1 MAIKF
6 KTQQKGQPGVK
17 GGGTKKFYAA
27 PVVQGE
33 KTLEDLTKKIEKIS
47 TVSGADIRAVQYA
60 TVDVIVD
67 DLADGFIVRIGDLGS
82 LRVSISS
89 EGAAKAADVTSSS
102 VTNSRIIFTPGTR
115 LKQMLA
121 NLKFEKEA

>member
-6 KTQQKGQPGVK
+6 KTIQRGEPGVK
-17 GGGTKKFYAA
+17 GGGTKKYYATS
-27 PVVQGE
+27 VSQGE
-33 KTLEDLTKKIEKIS
+33 KTLDDLTKKIEKIS

-67 DLADGFIVRIGDLGS
+67 DLADGYIVRIGELGS

-89 EGAAKAADVTSSS
+89 EGKDKEADITGNAVN
-102 VTNSRIIFTPGTR
+102 NSRILFTPGSK
-115 LKQMLA
+115 LKEMLA
-121 NLKFEKEA
+121 TLKFTKE